1 MSQLFM
7 RRRDLKDLPDIP
19 LPEGYVL
26 REYRQEDREGLAAL
40 MQAAFEDATWTP
52 GRVQRDLQDDPTVV
66 KTFVVEKDGVIVATA
81 SARLLPETYPGSG
94 YVHWVAAH
102 PEHAG
107 QKLGAIVSLAV
118 LREFVRLGCADA
130 VLETDD
136 HRLAAIK
143 TYQNLGFEPEHR
155 HETHLERWA
164 RIIADLL
171 AAANI

>member
-7 RRRDLKDLPDIP
+7 RRPNLDGLPDIP
-19 LPEGYVL
+19 LPSGYTL
-26 REYRQEDREGLAAL
+26 REYQQSGLESLAAL
-40 MQAAFEDATWTP
+40 MRTAFEDAKWTP
-52 GRVQRDLQDDPTVV
+52 DKVRHDLIEDETVV
-66 KTFVVEKDGVIVATA
+66 KTFVVEYHGQVVATA
-81 SARLLPETYPGSG
+81 SARLLPEAHPGSG

-107 QKLGAIVSLAV
+107 MKLGSVVTVATLQ
-118 LREFVRLGCADA
+118 EFARLGCTDA

-143 TYQNLGFEPEHR
+143 TYQNLGFVPENR
-155 HETHLERWA
+155 HATHPERWA
-164 RIIADLL
+164 QIVADLL